1 MNYDQ
6 TLSRVETY
14 FDKTALKTWERLT
27 SKAPVSRIRQSVRR
41 GRDEMRMKL
50 ISQLPKDL
58 SGARVLDAGCG
69 TGQLSE
75 ELALR
80 GCQVVAADISPSLL
94 QVASSRIPGHLQK
107 NIEFITG
114 DMVSRELGNFDY
126 IIAMDSLIYYNR
138 KDLGSLLLEL
148 SSRTSHS
155 IYFTLAPKT
164 MLLMLMWYIG
174 KLAPSGDRSPVMVP
188 HSFKAISKELGA
200 NLELTDLGIVNSG
213 FYISHAVGCRK

>member
-27 SKAPVSRIRQSVRR
+27 SKAPVSRIRQSVRD
-41 GRDEMRMKL
+41 GRNQMRTKL

-94 QVASSRIPGHLQK
+94 NVARSRIPDHLHH
-107 NIEFITG
+107 NIEFVAG
-114 DMVSRELGNFDY
+114 DMGNSELGKFDY
-126 IIAMDSLIYYNR
+126 VIAMDSLIYYRRN
-138 KDLGSLLLEL
+138 DLGAILVEL
-148 SSRTSHS
+148 SSRASES

-164 MLLMLMWYIG
+164 MLLMLMWNIG
-174 KLAPSGDRSPVMVP
+174 KLAPKRDRSPVMVP
-188 HSFKAISKELGA
+188 HSFKSIERALNEK
-200 NLELTDLGIVNSG
+200 LELSDLGVINSG
-213 FYISHAVGCRK
+213 FYISHAIRCRK

>member
-27 SKAPVSRIRQSVRR
+27 SKAPVSRIRQSVRD
-41 GRDEMRMKL
+41 GRNLMRNKL

-58 SGARVLDAGCG
+58 FGARVLDAGCG

-75 ELALR
+75 ELASR

-94 QVASSRIPGHLQK
+94 NLARSRIPERLHK
-107 NIEFITG
+107 KIEFVAG
-114 DMVSRELGNFDY
+114 DMVSSELGNFDY
-126 IIAMDSLIYYNR
+126 VIAMDSLIYYRRN
-138 KDLGSLLLEL
+138 DLRVLLLEL
-148 SSRTSHS
+148 SSRASES
-155 IYFTLAPKT
+155 IYFTLAPRT

-174 KLAPSGDRSPVMVP
+174 KLAPKGDRSPVMVP
-188 HSFKAISKELGA
+188 QSFKSLERELKEE
-200 NLELTDLGIVNSG
+200 LELSDLGIINSG
-213 FYISHAVGCRK
+213 FYISHAIGCRK

>member
-14 FDKTALKTWERLT
+14 FDKTAMKTWARLT

-50 ISQLPKDL
+50 ISQLPKNL

-80 GCQVVAADISPSLL
+80 GCQVVAADISPSLI
-94 QVASSRIPGHLQK
+94 QVARSRIPTHLQK
-107 NIEFITG
+107 I
-114 DMVSRELGNFDY
+114 
-126 IIAMDSLIYYNR
+126 
-138 KDLGSLLLEL
+138 
-148 SSRTSHS
+148 
-155 IYFTLAPKT
+155 
-164 MLLMLMWYIG
+164 
-174 KLAPSGDRSPVMVP
+174 
-188 HSFKAISKELGA
+188 
-200 NLELTDLGIVNSG
+200 
-213 FYISHAVGCRK
+213 

>member
-27 SKAPVSRIRQSVRR
+27 SKAPVSRIRQSVRS
-41 GRDEMRMKL
+41 GRDEMRVKL
-50 ISQLPKDL
+50 ISQLPKNL

-80 GCQVVAADISPSLL
+80 GCQVVAADISPSLI
-94 QVASSRIPGHLQK
+94 QVARSRIPTHLQK
-107 NIEFITG
+107 NIEFFTG
-114 DMVSRELGNFDY
+114 DMVSPDLGNFDY
-126 IIAMDSLIYYNR
+126 VIAMDSLIYYTR
-138 KDLGSLLLEL
+138 TDLGSLLIEL
-148 SSRTSHS
+148 SSRTSQS

-188 HSFKAISKELGA
+188 HSFNAISKELDA
-200 NLELTDLGIVNSG
+200 KLELTDLGIVNSG
-213 FYISHAVGCRK
+213 FYISRAIGCKK

>member
-50 ISQLPKDL
+50 ISQLPKNL

-80 GCQVVAADISPSLL
+80 GCQVVAADISPSLI
-94 QVASSRIPGHLQK
+94 QVARSRIPTHLQK
-107 NIEFITG
+107 NIEFVTG
-114 DMVSRELGNFDY
+114 DMVSPELGNFDY
-126 IIAMDSLIYYNR
+126 VIAMDSLIYYTR
-138 KDLGSLLLEL
+138 TDLGSLLIEL
-148 SSRTSHS
+148 SSRTSQS

-164 MLLMLMWYIG
+164 MLLMLG

-188 HSFKAISKELGA
+188 HSFKSICKELGA
-200 NLELTDLGIVNSG
+200 KLELTDLGIVNSG
-213 FYISHAVGCRK
+213 FYISHAIGCRT

>member
-27 SKAPVSRIRQSVRR
+27 STAPVSRIRQSVRD
-41 GRDEMRMKL
+41 GRNQMRTKL

-80 GCQVVAADISPSLL
+80 GCQVVAADISPSLI
-94 QVASSRIPGHLQK
+94 QVARSRIPTHLQK

-114 DMVSRELGNFDY
+114 DMVSPELGNFDY
-126 IIAMDSLIYYNR
+126 VIAMDSLIYYNR
-138 KDLGSLLLEL
+138 
-148 SSRTSHS
+148 
-155 IYFTLAPKT
+155 
-164 MLLMLMWYIG
+164 
-174 KLAPSGDRSPVMVP
+174 
-188 HSFKAISKELGA
+188 
-200 NLELTDLGIVNSG
+200 TDLL
-213 FYISHAVGCRK
+213 

>member
-27 SKAPVSRIRQSVRR
+27 SKAPVSRIRQSVRD
-41 GRDEMRMKL
+41 GRNLMRSKL
-50 ISQLPKDL
+50 ISQLPTDL

-75 ELALR
+75 ELASR

-94 QVASSRIPGHLQK
+94 NLARSRIPEHLHK
-107 NIEFITG
+107 KIEFVAG
-114 DMVSRELGNFDY
+114 DMVSSELGNFDY
-126 IIAMDSLIYYNR
+126 VIAMDSLIYYGRN
-138 KDLGSLLLEL
+138 DLRALLLEL
-148 SSRTSHS
+148 SSRTSES
-155 IYFTLAPKT
+155 IYFTLAPRT

-174 KLAPSGDRSPVMVP
+174 KLAPKGDRSPVMVP
-188 HSFKAISKELGA
+188 QSFKSLERELKEE
-200 NLELTDLGIVNSG
+200 LELSDLGIINSG
-213 FYISHAVGCRK
+213 FYISQAIGCRK